1 MTMTG
6 ANPLVVPPEW
16 APHRAMW
23 IGWPSHPDLWL
34 DNLEPARQEVAALVR
49 SLAETG
55 QERVNLLVRGAEA
68 ERAAHAAMPELA
80 NLRIIPGEF
89 GDIWLRDTGPI
100 YLSAKKAAAF
110 RFNGWGGKYELPG
123 DETVAGQIGAYDGAD
138 LERHD
143 VILEGGALEHDGE
156 GTIITT
162 RQCLLNPNRNP
173 GWTEAQAE
181 AALARSLGAKKVL
194 WLDDGLKNDH
204 TDGHVDNLARFVA
217 PGEVVCPMAWGQE
230 DQNADVY
237 DAAARALAG
246 MTDAA
251 GRKLTVHRIPSP
263 GLVQDAD
270 GYVVPASHMN
280 FIIGNNIVVVPV
292 YQERPGLLAT
302 EALQMFIPD
311 RLVVGVRAPALL
323 SGGGSF
329 HCISQ
334 QVPL

>member
-1 MTMTG
+1 MSF
-6 ANPLVVPPEW
+6 VVPPEW

-23 IGWPSHPDLWL
+23 IGWPSHPELWL
-34 DNLEPARQEVAALVR
+34 DNLEPARAEVASLVR

-55 QERVNLLVRGAEA
+55 RERVNLLVRGEEA
-68 ERAAHAAMPELA
+68 SKAAHAAMPELA
-80 NLRIIPGEF
+80 NLRIVPGEF

-100 YLSAKKAAAF
+100 YLSAQKAAAF
-110 RFNGWGGKYELPG
+110 RFNGWGGKYDLPG
-123 DETVAGQIGAYDGAD
+123 DDTVAGQLGAHDGAQ

-143 VILEGGALEHDGE
+143 VVLEGGALEHDGE

-173 GWTEAQAE
+173 GWTEADAE
-181 AALARSLGAKKVL
+181 AALARSLGARKVL
-194 WLDDGLKNDH
+194 WLDNGLKNDH

-251 GRKLTVHRIPSP
+251 GRTVTLPGIPQKIVSLSP
-263 GLVQDAD
+263 STTEIAFALGAFAAHDV
-270 GYVVPASHMN
+270 
-280 FIIGNNIVVVPV
+280 
-292 YQERPGLLAT
+292 AT
-302 EALQMFIPD
+302 VGAAVFGFALGGQLEALLDAFVSFLLGHDAPYLSALAPFISKATP
-311 RLVVGVRAPALL
+311 
-323 SGGGSF
+323 
-329 HCISQ
+329 HEK
-334 QVPL
+334 